1 MSKPVTDSQFYRLYG
16 YPANIDRE
24 KVITGQVLFQKN
36 LQQTPPNDG
45 TDRELMII
53 AGVVAVPKTSPIVEH
68 LQYPVLG
75 TFDETMFRDLTIE
88 LALNEFVDPGNLNGM
103 GIAGILQSPIWRV

>member
-1 MSKPVTDSQFYRLYG
+1 VSKTAVDPEFSRIYGFPV
-16 YPANIDRE
+16 NIDRE
-24 KVITGQVLFQKN
+24 KVVTGQVLFQKSS
-36 LQQTPPNDG
+36 QQTPLNDG

-53 AGVVAVPKTSPIVEH
+53 AGVVAVPKASPIIEH